1 MGIQMARGW
10 LTIRLTSGCSL
21 CCVFCQNFGTSWPVH
36 GEPVATWRLAA
47 MMLALQDRGC
57 QHINLV
63 ASVELSDDREMEPSP
78 SAEASQRPKGSSASR
93 DHEPVDGAT
102 RGCGWSP
109 AASGGLVTRTRS
121 RCCAAAGGSRVPVAD
136 DGAVRARD
144 QLFYGPGP

>member
-1 MGIQMARGW
+1 MTGFDGDTDGSRVVDDPAY
-10 LTIRLTSGCSL
+10 LRLQPVLPS
-21 CCVFCQNFGTSWPVH
+21 CQNFGPSWPVH

-57 QHINLV
+57 QNINLV

-102 RGCGWSP
+102 PRLRLKVGHQRRACDQDPITLLRCRGWILGARCG
-109 AASGGLVTRTRS
+109 
-121 RCCAAAGGSRVPVAD
+121 
-136 DGAVRARD
+136 
-144 QLFYGPGP
+144 